1 MMDQQNI
8 CTTCGTQYPPN
19 KSVPQLCHICND
31 DRQYINED
39 GQSWTSMG
47 SLVKAYHTQ
56 INKITTGLYSIKTT
70 PDFALAN
77 RAFIVQSAG
86 GNILWDCVPYIDS
99 NAIEFINSIGGLQAI
114 AFSHPHYYS
123 TMNEWAT
130 LFDCLIYIHQND
142 SEWIIYRSEKIK
154 HWSGDSLPLWDDIS
168 IKHTGGHFAGS
179 CVLQVPALSP
189 KGVLLSG
196 DSLYIS
202 RSKRHIAVMHSYPN
216 QILLSKNEFE
226 AFDRKTKGLN
236 FDTMYGAFDNQNL
249 EGNAM
254 TIFSASMQRYRDS
267 YGI

>member
-1 MMDQQNI
+1 MDQFTI
-8 CTTCGTQYPPN
+8 CTTCGTQYPPD
-19 KSVPQLCHICND
+19 KPVPQLCIICND
-31 DRQYINED
+31 DRQYINEN
-39 GQSWTSMG
+39 GQSWTS
-47 SLVKAYHTQ
+47 LDLLKKDYQTE
-56 INKITTGLYSIKTT
+56 INKIKGRLYSIKTT

-77 RAFIVQSAG
+77 RAFIVQSAS
-86 GNILWDCVPYIDS
+86 GNILWDSIPYID
-99 NAIEFINSIGGLQAI
+99 NDAVDFINSIGGLQAI

-130 LFDCLIYIHQND
+130 LFDCPIYIHEKD
-142 SEWIIYRSEKIK
+142 SEWIMYPSQKIK
-154 HWSGDSLPLWDDIS
+154 LWNGDNLPLWDGIS

-179 CVLQVPALSP
+179 CILQIPSLSP
-189 KGVLLSG
+189 KGVILSG

-202 RSKRHIAVMHSYPN
+202 RSKKNVAVMYSYPN

-226 AFDRKTKGLN
+226 AFDQKTKGLL

-267 YGI
+267 YGL